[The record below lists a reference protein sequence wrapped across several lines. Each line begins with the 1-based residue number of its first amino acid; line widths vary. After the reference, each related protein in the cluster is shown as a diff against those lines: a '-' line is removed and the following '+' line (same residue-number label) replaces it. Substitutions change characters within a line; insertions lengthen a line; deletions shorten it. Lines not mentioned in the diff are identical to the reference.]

1 MAAGSYAIFI
11 VGAYAAAAAIVV
23 ALIAWIVLDR
33 RHLIRLINELEAKGI
48 TRRSVGAAF
57 KPAPASEKNP

>member
-48 TRRSVGAAF
+48 TRRSSRGGF
-57 KPAPASEKNP
+57 ETRP

>member
-1 MAAGSYAIFI
+1 MAGSPHAIFI
-11 VGAYAAAAAIVV
+11 LGAYAAAAAII
-23 ALIAWIVLDR
+23 AGLIAWIVLDR

-57 KPAPASEKNP
+57 NPAPASEKNP